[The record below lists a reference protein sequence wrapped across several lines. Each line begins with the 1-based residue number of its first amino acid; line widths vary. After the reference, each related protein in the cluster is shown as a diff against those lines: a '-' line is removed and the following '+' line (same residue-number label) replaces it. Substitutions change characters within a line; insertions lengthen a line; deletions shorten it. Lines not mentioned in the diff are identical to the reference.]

1 MAVPTRP
8 LSEINRQ
15 AIHLLATEM
24 GVADAVRFLS
34 QFSTGQ
40 GNYTEERRQLFEG
53 LTLDEITEQIKSE
66 RGTGN
71 Q

>member
-1 MAVPTRP
+1 MAIPTRP

-15 AIHLLATEM
+15 AIHLLAKEM
-24 GVADAVRFLS
+24 GTADAVRFLS
-34 QFSTGQ
+34 QFSTGE

-53 LTLDEITEQIKSE
+53 LTLDEVTEQIKSE
-66 RGTGN
+66 RGTSN

>member
-15 AIHLLATEM
+15 AIHLLVKEM
-24 GVADAVRFLS
+24 GAADAVRFLS
-34 QFSTGQ
+34 QFGTGQ
-40 GNYTEERRQLFEG
+40 GDYTQERRQLFEG

-66 RGTGN
+66 RGTSN